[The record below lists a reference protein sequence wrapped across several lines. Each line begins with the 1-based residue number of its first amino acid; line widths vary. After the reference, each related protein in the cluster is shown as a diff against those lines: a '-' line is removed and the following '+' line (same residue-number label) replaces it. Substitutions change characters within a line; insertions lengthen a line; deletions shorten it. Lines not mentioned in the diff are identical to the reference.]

1 MFLLS
6 LISAFVITFTILYST
21 ELVGFYS
28 LQIINKGISQEF
40 PALLEHF
47 SDEEIADPSPLEYEY
62 DCSNYGF
69 LFVFPVFGAVLAGVL
84 LLFGVLF
91 WKQRRTFKKVIEQME
106 DTQEEQIKDLKKIL
120 KEKEQKVKFLTES
133 SNEKS
138 KQFDAERLKLHNK
151 LEDLQQREHK
161 IKSLHHE
168 KELIAEAHKQLDL
181 KFSSASIENE
191 ELKVAQNILNQKVA
205 YLHYQLK
212 NREKELSGMKLKLDS
227 SSAELEEKSNKR
239 RKSQM
244 A

>member
-1 MFLLS
+1 
-6 LISAFVITFTILYST
+6 
-21 ELVGFYS
+21 
-28 LQIINKGISQEF
+28 
-40 PALLEHF
+40 
-47 SDEEIADPSPLEYEY
+47 
-62 DCSNYGF
+62 
-69 LFVFPVFGAVLAGVL
+69 
-84 LLFGVLF
+84 
-91 WKQRRTFKKVIEQME
+91 ME

-205 YLHYQLK
+205 HLHYQLK

-227 SSAELEEKSNKR
+227 SSAEFEEKVKQKEKITDGLRMIISQTNAELQKTKAAERKILNERDLLQNDLKQSESQGNRLKDEIGNLKMEKKNLQKVSWVKLQLDSSSAELEEKLKQNGEI
-239 RKSQM
+239 M
-244 A
+244 NGLCMII